1 MAASRV
7 SGRGLVLP
15 ARALKVLGLPAHASL
30 DEARGAH
37 RAMAFRLH
45 PDLDGNRHESEGSAR
60 LRSEQLVMAN
70 SAREAIEVAARQ
82 AVGQAEWT
90 MDARRQWDAETKKV
104 HLSAL
109 FGRWEEVLEALALGV
124 DPNVL
129 TPAQGAPPIFYASC
143 WDKLCGADLGHGDEG
158 RLRVLQ
164 LFASNPRT
172 ELPLEG
178 RAMWAQ
184 GRTITDLVSMGRR
197 TLEAIDILIRSQEA
211 RVSVLSQSAIRHNG
225 MGPTL
230 FAE

>member
-7 SGRGLVLP
+7 SARGLVLP

-45 PDLDGNRHESEGSAR
+45 PDLDGNRNQAEGPAR

-70 SAREAIEVAARQ
+70 SAREAIELAARQ
-82 AVGQAEWT
+82 AAGQTEWT
-90 MDARRQWDAETKKV
+90 IDARLQWDVSTKKV
-104 HLSAL
+104 HISAL
-109 FGRWEEVLEALALGV
+109 LGRWEEVLEALAFGV

-143 WDKLCGADLGHGDEG
+143 WDKLGRADVGHGDDG
-158 RLRVLQ
+158 RLRVLE
-164 LFASNPRT
+164 LVASNPKAD
-172 ELPLEG
+172 LSLEG

-184 GRTITDLVSMGRR
+184 GHTITDLVSMGRR
-197 TLEAIDILIRSQEA
+197 SFEAIDILMRSQEA
-211 RVSVLSQSAIRHNG
+211 RISVLSQNAMHYKSL
-225 MGPTL
+225 GPTL